1 MNVAAANARKVA
13 NPAHAL
19 KSLALM
25 VLAVANLAVAN
36 PAVANPAVA
45 NLHARLKVVLA
56 KESFRLAIN
65 HASEFLGGD
74 DRWFS

>member
-19 KSLALM
+19 KNLALM
-25 VLAVANLAVAN
+25 VL
-36 PAVANPAVA
+36 AVANPAVA

-56 KESFRLAIN
+56 KESFRRAIN